1 MSDRLR
7 SAILTVLD
15 SLLPRLQY
23 GFVWSYRVVFVSSTP
38 PITIDAR
45 AISEDAPMPDIS
57 QMLLW
62 PGPSG
67 AVAVP
72 QVGSRIR
79 LAFADGNP
87 AKPMIIGLDPEAP
100 PTLTF
105 LGGAIGSPVAR
116 VGDTVTITQT
126 EINTAVMVAGGNP
139 VTLTNPLLCQI
150 TSGSATVQA
159 TP

>member
-15 SLLPRLQY
+15 SLLPRLDY
-23 GFVWSYRVVFVSSTP
+23 AFVWEYRVVFVSPTP
-38 PITIDAR
+38 PIMLDAR
-45 AISEDAPMPDIS
+45 AISTDAPMPDIS

-79 LAFADGNP
+79 LAFADGDP
-87 AKPMIIGLDPEAP
+87 AKPMIVGLDPEAP
-100 PTLTF
+100 PTMTY
-105 LGGAIGSPVAR
+105 LGGLVGAPAAR
-116 VGDTVTITQT
+116 LGDTVLIAGVQT
-126 EINTAVMVAGGNP
+126 GSGTATG
-139 VTLTNPLLCQI
+139 TI
-150 TSGSATVQA
+150 TSGSLTVQV